1 MNVNKIIVSALRPFG
16 LPIAENLYEG
26 KEKKY
31 FTYNFADDRMED
43 AGDDTAQAYVAYLQ
57 IHYFC
62 PMSDSYADM
71 KRSIRRA
78 LIGAGFTP
86 PSVVDASDTADR
98 TRHLV
103 FECEIEN
110 EFEMEDMEE

>member
-1 MNVNKIIVSALRPFG
+1 
-16 LPIAENLYEG
+16 
-26 KEKKY
+26 
-31 FTYNFADDRMED
+31 
-43 AGDDTAQAYVAYLQ
+43 
-57 IHYFC
+57 
-62 PMSDSYADM
+62 MSDSYADM